1 MTPENM
7 MSENVTPGTMAPEA
21 LMVGWLERQLPA
33 PAAEWLLAQRDR
45 LRAGASE
52 RDFNL
57 AVSLAPRRLGRA
69 DLLLRLEDFAAAD
82 LARPGWDP
90 HGWSVDQAGR
100 IVLLLAGGGVGPA
113 FATRLHELLATA
125 DLAETIAFYR
135 GLPLYP
141 DPALHLARAWEG
153 ARTSM
158 RPVFESVAHANP
170 YPAEV
175 FDEAAW
181 NQLVLKALFIET
193 TLAPIQGL
201 DRRGNPTLM
210 RMLCDYAHE
219 RWAAG
224 RKVSPELWRC
234 VGPWA
239 DAAAMDD
246 LAHVLRT
253 GDPAEQA
260 AARAALDGSNR
271 ELARCQPS
279 AASQPEIDRVH

>member
-1 MTPENM
+1 MTPE
-7 MSENVTPGTMAPEA
+7 TLLTH
-21 LMVGWLERQLPA
+21 WLERQLPEQA
-33 PAAEWLLAQRDR
+33 SEWLLAHCER
-45 LRAGASE
+45 LRGGVSE

-57 AVSLAPRRLGRA
+57 AISLAPRRLGKA
-69 DLLLRLEDFAAAD
+69 DLVLHQTD
-82 LARPGWDP
+82 LADAHSARAGWDP
-90 HGWSVDQAGR
+90 RGLSVDQAGR
-100 IVLLLAGGGVGPA
+100 IVLLLAGGGSGAA
-113 FATRLHELLATA
+113 FAARLHGLLATA
-125 DLAETIAFYR
+125 DLAESIAFYR

-141 DPALHLARAWEG
+141 SPELHLARAREG

-170 YPAEV
+170 YPADF

-201 DRRGNPTLM
+201 DRRGNLPLM

-239 DAAAMDD
+239 DEGALDD

-253 GDPAEQA
+253 GDPAERA
-260 AARAALDGSNR
+260 AAQAALDCPRRGPGRHDPARVPQR
-271 ELARCQPS
+271 E
-279 AASQPEIDRVH
+279 DGHVH